1 MPSTRASAS
10 PERFDTTTTG
20 YTDMSITTSS
30 ESTAPAEAVRERL
43 AAVLAAG
50 SPIIGA
56 GAGTG
61 LSAKS
66 AVHGGA
72 DLILVYNSGRFRM
85 AGIGSN
91 AGTLPLGDANAIM
104 MDMGLREILPA
115 VPHTPVIAGVNGT
128 DPTRDMRRLLEQV
141 LHAGFAGVINFP
153 TMGIID
159 GRWRQSL
166 EETGFSY
173 RLEIDMIAMARA
185 LGLFTMAYVFNDK
198 EARDMTTAG
207 VDVVVTHLGTTVG
220 GNIGAD
226 PANTPSLDDAVHRTE
241 QMIAVARAENPDVIV
256 LTHGGPIATPE
267 DVRVVLA
274 QTSAQGFL
282 GASTME
288 RLPVES
294 AIRDTV
300 HAFKSVPLR
309 PDAEA

>member
-1 MPSTRASAS
+1 MTVST
-10 PERFDTTTTG
+10 
-20 YTDMSITTSS
+20 
-30 ESTAPAEAVRERL
+30 ESRTPADEVRERL
-43 AAVLAAG
+43 AGVLASGA
-50 SPIIGA
+50 PVIGA

-61 LSAKS
+61 LSAKA

-115 VPHTPVIAGVNGT
+115 VADTPVIAGVNGT
-128 DPTRDMRRLLEQV
+128 DPTRDMRRFLGEV
-141 LHAGFAGVINFP
+141 LDVGFAGVINFP

-173 RLEIDMIAMARA
+173 RLEVEMIAMARA
-185 LGLFTMAYVFNDK
+185 LGLFTMAYTFTDS
-198 EARDMTTAG
+198 ETRDMSAAG

-226 PANTPSLDDAVHRTE
+226 PANTPSLDDAIRRTE
-241 QMIAVARAENPDVIV
+241 EMIGVARAENPDVIV
-256 LTHGGPIATPE
+256 LTHGGPIATPVE
-267 DVRVVLA
+267 VREVLA
-274 QTSAQGFL
+274 RTSAQGFV

-288 RLPVES
+288 RLPVEQ
-294 AIRDTV
+294 AIGDTV
-300 HAFKSVPLR
+300 RAFKDVPLQG
-309 PDAEA
+309 DAG

>member
-1 MPSTRASAS
+1 M
-10 PERFDTTTTG
+10 TTTT
-20 YTDMSITTSS
+20 DPES
-30 ESTAPAEAVRERL
+30 EVPAESIRQHLTE
-43 AAVLAAG
+43 VLAAG
-50 SPIIGA
+50 RPIIGA

-104 MDMGLREILPA
+104 MDMGRREILPA

-128 DPTRDMRRLLEQV
+128 DPTRDMKRFLGEV
-141 LHAGFAGVINFP
+141 LDVGFAGVINFP

-173 RLEIDMIAMARA
+173 RLEVEMIAMARA
-185 LGLFTMAYVFNDK
+185 LGLFTMAYTFTDS
-198 EARDMTTAG
+198 ETRDMSAAG

-226 PANTPSLDDAVHRTE
+226 PANTPSLDDAIRRTE
-241 QMIAVARAENPDVIV
+241 EMIGVARAENPDVIV
-256 LTHGGPIATPE
+256 LTHGGPIATPA
-267 DVRVVLA
+267 DVRVILA
-274 QTSAQGFL
+274 HTSAQGFV

-288 RLPVES
+288 RLPVEE
-294 AIRDTV
+294 AIRGTV
-300 HAFKSVPLR
+300 EAFKAAPLR
-309 PDAEA
+309 GGTGGP

>member
-1 MPSTRASAS
+1 MPQRPLRLSPVGTPAEDVRARLRAS
-10 PERFDTTTTG
+10 
-20 YTDMSITTSS
+20 
-30 ESTAPAEAVRERL
+30 
-43 AAVLAAG
+43 LAAG
-50 SPIIGA
+50 QPIIGA

-66 AVHGGA
+66 AVNGGA

-104 MDMGLREILPA
+104 MEMGEREILPA
-115 VPHTPVIAGVNGT
+115 VLDTPVIAGVNGT
-128 DPTRDMRRLLEQV
+128 DPTRDMRRFLMGVLE
-141 LHAGFAGVINFP
+141 AGFAGAINFP

-173 RLEIDMIAMARA
+173 QLEVEMLELARS
-185 LGLFTMAYVFNDK
+185 LGLFTMAYTFTN
-198 EARDMTTAG
+198 EETREMTAAG
-207 VDVVVTHLGTTVG
+207 AEVIVTHLGTTVG

-226 PANTPSLDDAVHRTE
+226 PANTPSLQDAIERTE
-241 QMIAVARAENPDVIV
+241 EMITVARAENPEVIV

-274 QTSAQGFL
+274 GTSAQGFV

-288 RLPVES
+288 RLPVET

-300 HAFKSVPLR
+300 RAFKSVPFR
-309 PDAEA
+309 ASQAQG